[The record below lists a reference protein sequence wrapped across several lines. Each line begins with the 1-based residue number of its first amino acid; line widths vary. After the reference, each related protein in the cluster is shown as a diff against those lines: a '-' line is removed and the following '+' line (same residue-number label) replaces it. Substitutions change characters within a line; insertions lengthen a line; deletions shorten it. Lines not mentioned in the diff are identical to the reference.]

1 MPRTKY
7 AEETIIKCCDAYR
20 AGESV
25 ANITK
30 KYNVPRSTLYSWID
44 RYRDIPDAN
53 DITVKKTL
61 DNYKRKYEKEKQIL
75 EVLKLVECTRKAPLK
90 TKLYELE
97 KLYGQFSVRILCEA
111 LDVDRGTF
119 YNHIKRNKKTD
130 TSYAKRR
137 EELSVAIQEIY
148 EESHGLFGSD
158 KILAVLNKN
167 GYHTSKKTVRELM
180 NEMGIH
186 SFRSRAKK
194 DYKIWKKLHETK
206 NVLQREFTVD
216 KPNSVWVS
224 DCTQF
229 SLFKKTYHLCAI
241 LDLFSR
247 KIIAYKISARPST
260 QLITSTFK
268 MALEIRKPEGHLV
281 FHSDRGC
288 QYTSYSFRKLLIE
301 KNVTQSFSKPGTP
314 YDNGVMESFFS
325 SFKQEE
331 IYRTSYRSLEDCK
344 THIADYMQFYN
355 KNRPHRANNYK
366 SPNQTEEAY
375 YKKNPAV

>member
-1 MPRTKY
+1 MLTEN
-7 AEETIIKCCDAYR
+7 A
-20 AGESV
+20 
-25 ANITK
+25 ITK
-30 KYNVPRSTLYSWID
+30 LQKMQLSTMAYAFKEQLADPNISELSFEDRFGLIVDVLDSVRTLYIISAANLH
-44 RYRDIPDAN
+44 YEVYLIPY
-53 DITVKKTL
+53 L
-61 DNYKRKYEKEKQIL
+61 L
-75 EVLKLVECTRKAPLK
+75 
-90 TKLYELE
+90 
-97 KLYGQFSVRILCEA
+97 
-111 LDVDRGTF
+111 
-119 YNHIKRNKKTD
+119 
-130 TSYAKRR
+130 
-137 EELSVAIQEIY
+137 
-148 EESHGLFGSD
+148 
-158 KILAVLNKN
+158 
-167 GYHTSKKTVRELM
+167 
-180 NEMGIH
+180 
-186 SFRSRAKK
+186 
-194 DYKIWKKLHETK
+194 
-206 NVLQREFTVD
+206 
-216 KPNSVWVS
+216 WVS

-268 MALEIRKPEGHLV
+268 MALGSRKPEGHLV

-301 KNVTQSFSKPGTP
+301 NNVTQSFSKPGTP
-314 YDNGVMESFFS
+314 YDNGVMKSFFS

-355 KNRPHRANNYK
+355 EKRPHRANNYK